1 MQQCCHRDVLLSLA
15 AVPSSSYDEHSTFS
29 TTRRATRGN
38 VWPSQLPP
46 SPARYP
52 CRTKTVREKVADVS
66 HPMKPW
72 DLHERWTRLITG
84 EDEEDVPVH
93 YVAVHNDYDTCG
105 VPTMLTTKASLVLRT
120 PCPFPIPSQ
129 HETHTVSHLPPFVIS
144 EEFHRQGDLE
154 AEKGVP
160 VSPLCSREGHNQAKS
175 QCDFV
180 NFVVRPCA
188 VRPRT
193 G

>member
-1 MQQCCHRDVLLSLA
+1 MTFWTSPLPYLLS
-15 AVPSSSYDEHSTFS
+15 SRNE
-29 TTRRATRGN
+29 TTLFG
-38 VWPSQLPP
+38 
-46 SPARYP
+46 
-52 CRTKTVREKVADVS
+52 KKVADVS

-84 EDEEDVPVH
+84 ENEQDVSVQN
-93 YVAVHNDYDTCG
+93 VAVHNDYGTCG
-105 VPTMLTTKASLVLRT
+105 VRTTLATKASFGRCYCRLRFTREFVSKFIALVRRT
-120 PCPFPIPSQ
+120 RCPFPIPSQ